1 MTSRSIA
8 ATQPDLAHLRR
19 RTVGMLAA
27 GVALGST
34 GHIAAS
40 TVATIVAEDL
50 AGTSA
55 LAGVPA
61 ATTVL
66 GAAAGSYLLSI
77 LMARRGRRTGLSLG
91 YALSVLGSAIAGT
104 AVIIGSLPVLLAGTV
119 LIGFGNT
126 SNQLARYAAADMY
139 PPDRRGSAIGLVVWG
154 ATVGAVV
161 GPNLVGVGSEL
172 ASRLGLPELSGPYL
186 VPIVFVG
193 LALLVSWQLLRP
205 DPSELVDVST
215 VPHATAATS
224 ASVGELLRRPAV
236 ASAAISLLV
245 GMVVMVLIMT
255 MTPLH
260 MTTHGHDLTAVG
272 LVISAH
278 TFGMFALSPLS
289 GRLTDRL
296 GTLPVIFLGSGVLAG
311 AAILSAVAQPEGGE
325 VLGLALFLLG
335 WGWNLG
341 YVAGSEL
348 LTSGLVGTERTRV
361 QGLVD
366 TLIWSTAA
374 VASLGSGIAVAVVGF
389 ASLGIMGALLVGAL
403 VWYLAAHRARIVTR
417 QP

>member
-1 MTSRSIA
+1 VSTTSIA

-55 LAGVPA
+55 LSGVPA
-61 ATTVL
+61 ATGVL
-66 GAAAGSYLLSI
+66 GAALGSYLLSI
-77 LMARRGRRTGLSLG
+77 LMARRGRRTGLSAG
-91 YALSVLGSAIAGT
+91 YALSVLGSVIAGT
-104 AVIIGSLPVLLAGTV
+104 AVIIGSLPVLLAGTL

-139 PPDRRGSAIGLVVWG
+139 PPERRGSAIGLVVWG
-154 ATVGAVV
+154 ATVGAII
-161 GPNLVGVGSEL
+161 GPNLVGIGSEL
-172 ASRLGLPELSGPYL
+172 AKRFGLPELSGPYL
-186 VPIVFVG
+186 IPIVFVG
-193 LALLVSWQLLRP
+193 LAYLLSWQLLRP
-205 DPSELVDVST
+205 DPSDLVDAST
-215 VPHATAATS
+215 VPHAGAATS

-236 ASAAISLLV
+236 AAAAISLLV

-260 MTTHGHDLTAVG
+260 MTTHGHGLTAVG

-278 TFGMFALSPLS
+278 TFGMFALSPIS
-289 GRLTDRL
+289 GRLTDRF
-296 GTLPVIFLGSGVLAG
+296 GTLPVIFFGSGVLAV
-311 AAILSAVAQPEGGE
+311 AAILSAVAHPEGGE

-348 LTSGLVGTERTRV
+348 LTSGLVGGERTRI

-374 VASLGSGIAVAVVGF
+374 VASLGSGIAVATVGF
-389 ASLGIMGALLVGAL
+389 ASLGVMGALLVAAL
-403 VWYLAAHRARIVTR
+403 AWYLFVQRARIATG

>member
-1 MTSRSIA
+1 MASTSIA
-8 ATQPDLAHLRR
+8 TSPSDAVNLRR

-55 LAGVPA
+55 LSGVPSA
-61 ATTVL
+61 MGVL

-77 LMARRGRRTGLSLG
+77 LMARRGRRAGLSLG
-91 YALSVLGSAIAGT
+91 YAVSVLGSAIAGM
-104 AVIIGSLPVLLAGTV
+104 AVIIGSLPVLLGGTV

-139 PPDRRGSAIGLVVWG
+139 PPERRGSAIGLVVWG
-154 ATVGAVV
+154 ATVGAIV
-161 GPNLVGVGSEL
+161 GPNLVSIGSEV
-172 ASRLGLPELSGPYL
+172 AKRFGLPPLSGPYL
-186 VPIVFVG
+186 IPIVFVG
-193 LALLVSWQLLRP
+193 LAWIVSWQLLRP
-205 DPSELVDVST
+205 DPSELVDASAVAHPGVTS
-215 VPHATAATS
+215 S

-236 ASAAISLLV
+236 AAAAISLLV

-260 MTTHGHDLTAVG
+260 MTTHGHGLTAVG

-278 TFGMFALSPLS
+278 TFGMFALSPIS
-289 GRLTDRL
+289 GRLTDRF
-296 GTLPVIFLGSGVLAG
+296 GTLPVIWFGSAVLAV

-325 VLGLALFLLG
+325 LLGLALFLLG

-348 LTSGLVGTERTRV
+348 LTSGLVGAERTRV

-374 VASLGSGIAVAVVGF
+374 VASLGSGIAVAAVGF
-389 ASLGIMGALLVGAL
+389 ASLGVMGALLVAAL
-403 VWYLAAHRARIVTR
+403 AWYLFAQRGRIAAS